1 MEPLSLDLKLELEV
15 DLDEV
20 AQVRRTQKYRGN
32 LPTCT
37 RTRTIMIIILIIMY
51 NNYYYSYI
59 IIYKARIR

>member
-32 LPTCT
+32 LPTCI
-37 RTRTIMIIILIIMY
+37 RTIMIIILIIMY
-51 NNYYYSYI
+51 NNYDYSYI
-59 IIYKARIR
+59 IIYEARIR